1 MTKEQREKL
10 AEAVIK
16 ILRREW
22 INEFTDNDAVR
33 IYDFC
38 NDEVDDIMSI
48 PFPFSNY
55 DIETVAMEFE
65 LKYG

>member
-10 AEAVIK
+10 ARRVTAL
-16 ILRREW
+16 LRQEW
-22 INEFTDNDAVR
+22 GSEFTDNDAVR

-38 NDEVDDIMSI
+38 LDEVDGDEISWPLFERDVENI
-48 PFPFSNY
+48 
-55 DIETVAMEFE
+55 AAQFE